1 MVGRPGF
8 EPGLLASQA
17 RVLGL
22 YTNIHVNKYTMCIP
36 YTRGSARFGA
46 RYRCIGRGKP
56 THLSTTLRMYRMDS
70 NHRPARLSPHSSIQL
85 SYRTYCFSHVDWTRT
100 SDWHII
106 SLLLY
111 QLSYYACFLHV
122 NWGRTNTIGLWVR
135 VLPVEVPHAISST
148 FKMVLPI

>member
-1 MVGRPGF
+1 MWRSYVRSSMPMTLNGRRLKLPSSHAQRCTALVLPQNFIVGLNQP
-8 EPGLLASQA
+8 EQ
-17 RVLGL
+17 
-22 YTNIHVNKYTMCIP
+22 YTMCIP

-122 NWGRTNTIGLWVR
+122 NWGRTNTIGL
-135 VLPVEVPHAISST
+135 
-148 FKMVLPI
+148 